1 MVGGAA
7 DNAIPQ
13 KLLDRWMPRMDY
25 CTNSALPPNWVVRLS
40 KSRNINYYFNKVTGE
55 SQWDAPT
62 SSDDR
67 RESEPQHGQ
76 KLKMRAR
83 HILAKH
89 VRSRRPSSWREE
101 NITRT
106 EEEAREKILAIRE
119 AIVNGSQKFEDVAAV
134 ESDCSSAK
142 RGGDL
147 GWFDEGAMQPAFEK
161 AVKALKVG
169 EISMLVESDSGVHI
183 IERMG

>member
-1 MVGGAA
+1 SESRNPV
-7 DNAIPQ
+7 
-13 KLLDRWMPRMDY
+13 
-25 CTNSALPPNWVVRLS
+25 LPPNWVVRAS
-40 KSRNINYYFNKVTGE
+40 KSHNRDYYFNTVTGE

-62 SSDDR
+62 SSSSTNS
-67 RESEPQHGQ
+67 REASRQHGQ

-89 VRSRRPSSWREE
+89 AGSRRPSSWREQ

-106 EEEAREKILAIRE
+106 LEEAQEKILEIRE
-119 AIVNGSQKFEDVAAV
+119 SIVSGSQKFEDVAAV

-147 GWFDEGAMQPAFEK
+147 GWFEEGAMQPVFEK
-161 AVKALKVG
+161 AVKALEVG
-169 EISMLVESDSGVHI
+169 EISQPVISDSGVHI
-183 IERMG
+183 IERLG